1 MKKINKYIFPSMLAS
16 ALFLNG
22 CSDALDLVPQN
33 SLPEEAVVNE
43 TYARQLINGVYDQM
57 QVIGYYGKDFQVV
70 GEVTG
75 DNVKITSANSN
86 RYLNEFRFL
95 YNPTLSSQGA
105 TWTAIYKTI
114 YAANIVINELPESD
128 VTLPYKGEAYFLRA
142 LAHLDA
148 ARRFARP
155 YTNASANVTAANT
168 GIPVVLET
176 VKDPSNFK
184 PVRNTL
190 EETYA
195 AIINDL
201 KRAQEIAPDMQSGA
215 PAVYRGSKDAATALL
230 SRVYL
235 YMGRF
240 DDCIAEANKII
251 SKYPLWTVDNI
262 ETAFSGNNTSEEIFS
277 LKFKSTENSGAD
289 NFGQMYNN
297 PDIGYGD
304 IRPTDAF
311 RSLLAANDARNTFI
325 ESKDGAF
332 FLTKFAGNTAEGAD
346 GLVDIKILR
355 IAEILLSRAEA
366 YSELPSPNVSAA
378 LADVNALR
386 TNRGLAA
393 ISTIGIDALKA
404 EIKLQRKLEFIGE
417 GLRSTDIFRK
427 NDTRTIADAD
437 ALSSSP
443 IAPDNFR
450 VPFSIPIAEM
460 DANPNMVQNPN
471 Y

>member
-1 MKKINKYIFPSMLAS
+1 MLAS
-16 ALFLNG
+16 LFFLNG
-22 CSDALDLVPQN
+22 CQDALDLDPQN
-33 SLPEEAVVNE
+33 SLPEESVVNE

-86 RYLNEFRFL
+86 RYVNEFRYL
-95 YNPTLSSQGA
+95 WNPTLSSQGA

-114 YAANIVINELPESD
+114 YAANVVINELPETE

-155 YTNASANVTAANT
+155 YTNSSANPTGANT

-184 PVRNTL
+184 PTRNTL
-190 EETYA
+190 AETYN
-195 AIINDL
+195 AIIEDL
-201 KRAQEIAPDMQSGA
+201 KKAQEQAPDMSSGNA
-215 PAVYRGSKDAATALL
+215 AVYRGSKDAATALL
-230 SRVYL
+230 ARVYL
-235 YMGRF
+235 YMGRY
-240 DDCIAEANKII
+240 DDCILESNKII
-251 SKYPLWTVDNI
+251 AKYPLWNAENI
-262 ETAFSGNNTSEEIFS
+262 ATAYSGNNTSEEIFS
-277 LKFKSTENSGAD
+277 LKFKSTENAGAD

-311 RSLLAANDARNTFI
+311 RSLLVAGDLRNTFI

-355 IAEILLSRAEA
+355 IAEIYLSRAEA
-366 YSELPSPNVSAA
+366 NTEKSSADIAAA
-378 LADVNALR
+378 LIDVNALR
-386 TNRGLAA
+386 TSRGLAA
-393 ISTIGIDALKA
+393 LASLSLDQLKN
-404 EIKLQRKLEFIGE
+404 EIKLQRRLEFIGE

-427 NDTRTIADAD
+427 NETRTIADAD
-437 ALSSSP
+437 ALSSSA

-450 VPFSIPIAEM
+450 VPFSIPIAEI
-460 DANPNMVQNPN
+460 DANPNVIQNSG